1 MKRRAGMRMK
11 MYEMRI
17 RMKKM
22 KIKTLKIKMMMF
34 IHSGKTNI
42 AILKSTC

>member
-34 IHSGKTNI
+34 IHSGEP
-42 AILKSTC
+42 